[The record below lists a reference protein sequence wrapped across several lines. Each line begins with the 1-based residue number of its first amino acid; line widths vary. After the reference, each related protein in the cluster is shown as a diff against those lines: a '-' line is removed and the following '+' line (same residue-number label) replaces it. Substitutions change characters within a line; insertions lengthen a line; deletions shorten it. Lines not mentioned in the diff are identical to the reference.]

1 MVAAFFFYYNYK
13 FSTYKFVDFSKVT
26 LYEKNDIFEP
36 KSDQYYLLLFSSR
49 MSDLNEL
56 VKKIPKDAPIL
67 AIDIYQQRKNIPN
80 VIYTT
85 AGINTIIKLI
95 QHLNI
100 YEVPVVV
107 KIKKFNKNLYKQDS
121 PLEVLKD

>member
-13 FSTYKFVDFSKVT
+13 FSTYKFIDFNKIV
-26 LYEKNDIFEP
+26 LYEKTDIFEP
-36 KSDQYYLLLFSSR
+36 KNDSYYLLLFSSK
-49 MSDLNEL
+49 MSDLQTL
-56 VKKIPKDAPIL
+56 KQKLPKDAPIL
-67 AIDIYQQRKNIPN
+67 AIDIYQQRKNYPGI
-80 VIYTT
+80 IYTT

-95 QHLNI
+95 QNLNI

-107 KIKKFNKNLYKQDS
+107 KIKRYNKKLYKQDS